1 MSDEHYILKTNI
13 ESKKIISF
21 CKFNKNLENLL
32 LEKEELMRFLETQA
46 MSISKNQAKALV
58 NRKKHLRE
66 YKGPYEH
73 YFVNSITKE
82 ETKLDTY

>member
-13 ESKKIISF
+13 KSKKIISF

-46 MSISKNQAKALV
+46 ISISKNQAKALI
-58 NRKKHLRE
+58 NRKKHLRK
-66 YKGPYEH
+66 YKGPYKH
-73 YFVNSITKE
+73 YFINSITKE